1 MADNGDGLG
10 DYVRQARESTTQY
23 ARDLLAENEKLTALN
38 ASLSADRKRLEQD
51 LGTAIERDKHNEEL
65 RAAVEALVAERVRLI
80 EQSRSFRDQL
90 SRERGMHSALVQQL
104 AEAEESTRTF
114 AERYESVE
122 QLNSNL

>member
-51 LGTAIERDKHNEEL
+51 LGTAIERDKQNEEL
-65 RAAVEALVAERVRLI
+65 RAAVEALVAERGRPI
-80 EQSRSFRDQL
+80 EQSQALRHPL
-90 SRERGMHSALVQQL
+90 SPGRRMHAAPLPPL
-104 AEAEESTRTF
+104 PRAAEA
-114 AERYESVE
+114 
-122 QLNSNL
+122 